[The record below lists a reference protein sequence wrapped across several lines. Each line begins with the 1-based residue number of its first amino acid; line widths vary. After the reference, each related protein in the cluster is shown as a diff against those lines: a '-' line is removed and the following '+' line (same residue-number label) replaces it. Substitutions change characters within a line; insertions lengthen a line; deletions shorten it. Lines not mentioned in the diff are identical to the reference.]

1 MTELR
6 LAPHSI
12 RSGNVVEIW
21 HDGEFIGQ
29 ITAADP
35 GVAGVRVI
43 SKHNLEVVAQAAGVV
58 PAVVEVHITRSR

>member
-12 RSGNVVEIW
+12 RGGNVIEIW

-29 ITAADP
+29 VTAAQP
-35 GVAGVRVI
+35 GVAGIRVI
-43 SKHNLEVVAQAAGVV
+43 SKHQMEVVTQATGVV
-58 PAVVEVHITRSR
+58 PGVVEVHITRR